1 MPLRIILPIL
11 RGDSYNLS
19 MTRALYRKLFHPF
32 ERMGGGEGSQL
43 FNWMKRDFVLNRLLR
58 SARLI
63 CSRLNFGRYLPRVGS
78 PEHPQRDLILETAY
92 PIPCRR
98 SALSELLI
106 FGRGVDGGQ
115 GNCHLSRFMSVL
127 FLKQLAVN
135 IKSTAIT

>member
-1 MPLRIILPIL
+1 
-11 RGDSYNLS
+11 
-19 MTRALYRKLFHPF
+19 
-32 ERMGGGEGSQL
+32 
-43 FNWMKRDFVLNRLLR
+43 MKRDFVLNRLLR

-106 FGRGVDGGQ
+106 FGSGLTERITCIQNVANKSHKRLNLISGREWGATQDNVHCTDQ
-115 GNCHLSRFMSVL
+115 AYTRVWVSCCASPSHLL
-127 FLKQLAVN
+127 QLERVRLSAP
-135 IKSTAIT
+135 